1 MIQQTIAEAINHW
14 REVRGL
20 SQRALAERSGLSYVH
35 IARLELAQGNPT
47 VATLETLAE
56 ALGVDVVD
64 FFTAPI
70 KAKRPAQKRA
80 RGKR

>member
-1 MIQQTIAEAINHW
+1 MIQNTIAQTIKHW
-14 REVRGL
+14 REVRDL
-20 SQRALAERSGLSYVH
+20 SQRALAERTGLSYVH

-64 FFTAPI
+64 LLTGP
-70 KAKRPAQKRA
+70 KAKRPTKRE
-80 RGKR
+80 RGK

>member
-1 MIQQTIAEAINHW
+1 MIQQTIAEAIKHW
-14 REVRGL
+14 RQVRSL
-20 SQRALAERSGLSYVH
+20 SQRALAERTGLSNVH

-47 VATLETLAE
+47 VSTLDTLAE
-56 ALGVDVVD
+56 ALGIDVVD
-64 FFTAPI
+64 FFTVPI